1 MQDKPL
7 ARRRAAI
14 LVANGFMES
23 DMTAVQRA
31 LAGAGAIVRTVSTE
45 NGLVNSWQGT
55 GWGYNFAVDVPLSKA
70 LAAEYDILV
79 VPSGARSMDKLKLTA
94 HTKRFIGGFLA
105 AGKPALLLGESVAL
119 LAYFNMAEGRE
130 IASPDR
136 YVAEL
141 EAVGATPVGKD
152 MVRSQS
158 LVTGNVESD
167 EQLQAVLSV
176 FIDGV
181 KDDAYNMSAAA

>member
-1 MQDKPL
+1 MQKPL
-7 ARRRAAI
+7 AHRRAAI

-23 DMTAVQRA
+23 DMTAVQRT

-55 GWGYNFAVDVPLSKA
+55 GWGYNFAVDVPLNKA

-119 LAYFNMAEGRE
+119 LAYFNMADNIEVASSERYRAE
-130 IASPDR
+130 I
-136 YVAEL
+136 
-141 EAVGATPVGKD
+141 EAVNGKVSD
-152 MVRSQS
+152 KNVARSNS
-158 LVTGNVESD
+158 LLTGHTET
-167 EQLQAVLSV
+167 EEELQALLSV
-176 FIDGV
+176 FIDGI
-181 KDDAYNMSAAA
+181 KDDGYNISAAA